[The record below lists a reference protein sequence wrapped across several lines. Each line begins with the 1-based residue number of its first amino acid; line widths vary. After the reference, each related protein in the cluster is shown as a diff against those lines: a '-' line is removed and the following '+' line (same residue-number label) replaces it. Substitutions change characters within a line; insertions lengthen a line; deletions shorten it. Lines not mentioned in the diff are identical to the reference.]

1 MAFAVLDTETTWTD
15 IVMSIGIVIADEQT
29 FEPIHMLY
37 DLITPA
43 CKQGGMYSSV
53 LRLPNQQIDLEGKR
67 SVVIAHI
74 TEQFS
79 SFGVR
84 SIFAYNA
91 LFDMKHLKELNCF
104 AWYDIMKIAAYKQ
117 YNHAIPDSAECCAT
131 GKLKRN
137 YGVEPIM
144 RLLTG
149 SSNYYEVHNALCD
162 AADEL
167 KIMKLLGH
175 DLNTYTGARIK

>member
-1 MAFAVLDTETTWTD
+1 MALLARV
-15 IVMSIGIVIADEQT
+15 
-29 FEPIHMLY
+29 Y
-37 DLITPA
+37 
-43 CKQGGMYSSV
+43 
-53 LRLPNQQIDLEGKR
+53 
-67 SVVIAHI
+67 
-74 TEQFS
+74 
-79 SFGVR
+79 
-84 SIFAYNA
+84 A

-149 SSNYYEVHNALCD
+149 SRNYYEVHNALCD
-162 AADEL
+162 ATDEL
-167 KIMKLLGH
+167 IIMKLLGH
-175 DLNTYTGARIK
+175 GLTTYTCARIN

>member
-1 MAFAVLDTETTWTD
+1 
-15 IVMSIGIVIADEQT
+15 
-29 FEPIHMLY
+29 
-37 DLITPA
+37 
-43 CKQGGMYSSV
+43 
-53 LRLPNQQIDLEGKR
+53 
-67 SVVIAHI
+67 
-74 TEQFS
+74 
-79 SFGVR
+79 
-84 SIFAYNA
+84 
-91 LFDMKHLKELNCF
+91 
-104 AWYDIMKIAAYKQ
+104 MKIIEKKIDCMLL
-117 YNHAIPDSAECCAT
+117 IPDSAECCAT

>member
-15 IVMSIGIVIADEQT
+15 VVMSIGIVIADEQT
-29 FEPIHMLY
+29 FEPIHTLY

-43 CKQGGMYSSV
+43 CKNGGMYSSV
-53 LRLPNQQIDLEGKR
+53 LRMPDQQIDFEGKR
-67 SVVIAHI
+67 KAVITHI

-79 SFGVR
+79 SFGVH

-91 LFDMKHLKELNCF
+91 LFDMKHLKELNNF

-149 SSNYYEVHNALCD
+149 LSNYYEVHNALCD